1 MASVYTMSWKTL
13 AAVLIAGAIITPA
26 ASQGNQFTT
35 TVVTLLS
42 GERGIVDERAMATKD
57 IVPHVVS
64 LRGGR
69 AGMHMVTV
77 ETCPKVPPDVDAHQN
92 GPGGAQND
100 GPSKCAGWSM
110 AWGRVGF

>member
-1 MASVYTMSWKTL
+1 MASVYTMSWRTL
-13 AAVLIAGAIITPA
+13 AAVLIAAAIITPA

-77 ETCPKVPPDVDAHQN
+77 ETCPKVPPETIQAIVKDLQN
-92 GPGGAQND
+92 KKFVPVID
-100 GPSKCAGWSM
+100 LHEVHPRICL
-110 AWGRVGF
+110 R